1 MICYYI
7 YIAIA
12 LFCIHREHQNL
23 SEKQRRWNLCLS
35 LLPVFFLMAFKGH
48 TVGSDTPN
56 YLYQFKIIEDEAY
69 YQELYERIEPG
80 YDLMQ
85 KILHAITADPLILL
99 ITVALVTCISCYYF
113 FRDNCKY
120 CCTAL
125 YFFMALGYFPFI
137 MSGLR
142 QTMAMSICM
151 LAFGFVKEKKLYKF
165 IALILLAMTFH
176 KSAIFF
182 VPVYYMTH
190 QKLMGKKLIAIYSV
204 ILISFFFA
212 DKILLTAEKIV
223 GYRYGVEQTGNGQLF
238 FFLVLVITSWAMKH
252 REKLL
257 SINNDINHHLNTNFL
272 SLSMW
277 TIRLV
282 SRTAERVTLYFMPA
296 TAIVLTETIES
307 LDSSKKKMFR
317 LGFLLVATYLLVH
330 RIEIQED
337 LNNYTFF
344 FQ

>member
-1 MICYYI
+1 MIFYYI

-23 SEKQRRWNLCLS
+23 SEKQRRWNLGLS
-35 LLPVFFLMAFKGH
+35 LLPVFSLMAFKGH

-85 KILHAITADPLILL
+85 KILHSITADPLILL

-137 MSGLR
+137 MSGIR
-142 QTMAMSICM
+142 QTIAMSICM
-151 LAFGFVKEKKLYKF
+151 LAFRFVKEKKLYKF
-165 IALILLAMTFH
+165 IALILLAMSFH

-182 VPVYYMTH
+182 VPAYFLAY
-190 QKLMGKKLIAIYSV
+190 QKMKRNRLIMQYGGL
-204 ILISFFFA
+204 LIIFFFA
-212 DKILLTAEKIV
+212 ERILMTAEDLV
-223 GYRYGVEQTGNGQLF
+223 GYNYGVEETGNGQLF
-238 FFLVLVITSWAMKH
+238 FALVLFITYMAVKRRH
-252 REKLL
+252 ILILANELN
-257 SINNDINHHLNTNFL
+257 SIHLNINFL
-272 SLSMW
+272 SLAMW
-277 TIRLV
+277 TVRLV
-282 SRTAERVTLYFMPA
+282 SRTAERVALYFMPY
-296 TAIVLTETIES
+296 TMIVLTDSIETM
-307 LDSSKKKMFR
+307 DKSKRTIFR
-317 LGFLLVATYLLVH
+317 LLFLFVATYLLLH
-330 RIEIQED
+330 RIGVQED
-337 LNNYTFF
+337 LNQYKFF